1 MAASEGQIECLKIL
15 LELKADTRV
24 IDNRNQTPLDLAR
37 LWGHRTCAKLLS
49 ASIWQKDKH
58 DLTAHFSLVRKLK
71 TQDVLKEIEQAHHVQ
86 FETKEEAEKK
96 FDTWLTNQGFAQSNE
111 ENLDKTKKNKK
122 KRRVASAD
130 ANKKTQDI
138 LIIGNLFILFWIILK
153 SPLKNTNIP
162 LKTKNPVKKQKLPK
176 E

>member
-49 ASIWQKDKH
+49 ASIWQKDKN
-58 DLTAHFSLVRKLK
+58 DINAHFSLVRKLK

-86 FETKEEAEKK
+86 FDTREEAEKK
-96 FDTWLTNQGFAQSNE
+96 FDTWLTNQGFAKANE
-111 ENLDKTKKNKK
+111 ENSGKL
-122 KRRVASAD
+122 KRRVSSAD
-130 ANKKTQDI
+130 ANKTKKKKNQDI
-138 LIIGNLFILFWIILK
+138 LIIG
-153 SPLKNTNIP
+153 
-162 LKTKNPVKKQKLPK
+162 KKKIQLISLV
-176 E
+176 